1 MKKNI
6 GFIVLI
12 ILMMGIASFLAY
24 IVVSKQ
30 DVSKQKFNLVKGDVI
45 EFKEYD
51 IKATILNVAS
61 TLCDKKDTCI
71 SPGEIEVSVKVEY
84 NDAVSYYTLKTVNNP
99 EERIKKSN
107 YYINLKYEDKK
118 LELNI
123 REK

>member
-1 MKKNI
+1 MKKNL
-6 GFIVLI
+6 GLI
-12 ILMMGIASFLAY
+12 ILIALMCGIAAFLAY
-24 IVVSKQ
+24 VVVSKQ
-30 DVSKQKFNLVKGDVI
+30 NVSKTEFNLSKGEVI

-51 IKATILNVAS
+51 IKATVLNVAS

-71 SPGEIEVSVKVEY
+71 SPGEVEVSVKVEY
-84 NDAVSYYTLKTVNNP
+84 NDNVSYYTLKTVNNP

-118 LELNI
+118 LSLNV